1 MSIKMNKSIKR
12 KIIKYIN
19 VFFCKLITRIKQQI
33 TIVHDS
39 DDGLVIAYCPRVSVL
54 INPSIEIIQTV
65 GLKENYRYRNDDLR
79 KTCEAN
85 EDLVFPKHNVYW
97 TGDNKSIPKYLS
109 EFLNKHRI

>member
-39 DDGLVIAYCPRVSVL
+39 DDGLVIAYCPRVSVI

-65 GLKENYRYRNDDLR
+65 GLNENYRYRNMG
-79 KTCEAN
+79 TT
-85 EDLVFPKHNVYW
+85 Y
-97 TGDNKSIPKYLS
+97 
-109 EFLNKHRI
+109 